1 LNEAFRFNTQSQ
13 SMQTPY
19 GHLTYCSNIHTGEG
33 WQEHFSE
40 LKKNIPS
47 IKKSVSPNAKMGIGL
62 RLANQA
68 SIDLSESQNLEL
80 FKKWLIE
87 NDCYVF
93 TMNGF
98 PYGGFHDTIVKD
110 NVHTPDWTTTERV
123 DYTNRMFE
131 ILAKLLP
138 NDMTEGGISTSPLSY
153 RFWWKNDLE
162 LEQATRIATKNILLV
177 VDNLLI
183 IRDKYNK
190 VLHLDIEPE
199 PDGIL
204 ENSDEFIDWYN
215 NFLLPMGE
223 EYFKEKGF
231 SKSESQEIIRTHV
244 QLCFDICHFG
254 VSYEEPFEVID
265 RFISED
271 IRIGKIQISSA
282 LKVDFSSD
290 EIAKIEAIAKY
301 DEPTYLH
308 QVVARKMDG
317 TFEKF
322 RDLKP
327 ALEAFEKG
335 KYAEWRVHFHVPL
348 FLEQY
353 NLLSSTQSEIIKTL
367 NIQKQKPFTN
377 HLEIETYTWGVLPT
391 EFQMPL
397 NESIIREI
405 EWVNSVTRTASP

>member
-1 LNEAFRFNTQSQ
+1 MKTL
-13 SMQTPY
+13 Y

-40 LKKNIPS
+40 LRKNIPE
-47 IKKSVSPNAKMGIGL
+47 IKKAVAPNAKMGIGL

-68 SIDLSESQNLEL
+68 SIDLSETQNLEL
-80 FKKWLIE
+80 FNNWLIE

-98 PYGGFHDTIVKD
+98 PYGGFHDTVVKD
-110 NVHTPDWTTTERV
+110 DVHSPDWIKLERV

-131 ILAKLLP
+131 ILAKILP
-138 NDMTEGGISTSPLSY
+138 DDMTEGGISTSPLSY
-153 RFWWKNDLE
+153 RFWWKDSDE
-162 LEQATRIATKNILLV
+162 LEKAIQIATKNILLV

-183 IRDKYNK
+183 IKEKYNK
-190 VLHLDIEPE
+190 TLHLDIEPE

-215 NFLLPMGE
+215 NVLLPMGE
-223 EYFKEKGF
+223 EHFMKKGI
-231 SKSESQEIIRTHV
+231 SQSESHEIIRTHV

-254 VSYEEPFEVID
+254 VSYEEPQEVVNKL
-265 RFISED
+265 ISQD
-271 IRIGKIQISSA
+271 IRVGKIQISSA

-290 EIAKIEAIAKY
+290 EMAKFEAISKY

-308 QVVARKMDG
+308 QVIARKTDG
-317 TFEKF
+317 SFEKF

-327 ALEAFEKG
+327 ALEAFEVG

-348 FLEQY
+348 FLEKY

-377 HLEIETYTWGVLPT
+377 HLEIETYTWGVLPA
-391 EFQMPL
+391 EFQVPL
-397 NESIIREI
+397 NESIVREI
-405 EWVNSVTRTASP
+405 EWVNRL